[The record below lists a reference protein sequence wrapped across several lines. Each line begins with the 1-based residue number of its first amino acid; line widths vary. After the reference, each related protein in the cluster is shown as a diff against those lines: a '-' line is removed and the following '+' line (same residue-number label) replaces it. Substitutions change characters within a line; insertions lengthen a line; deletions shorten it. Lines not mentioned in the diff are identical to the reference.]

1 MELEQTGGM
10 SIWMCRRLFTEGV
23 NMLKKDEKKIEKKR
37 EKEIDKLIKKLTLDE
52 KIAMIHGASLFR
64 SGEVAR
70 LGIPAIETS
79 DGPMGVRAEF
89 LDDRWILVGNQD
101 DMVTYLPS
109 NSALASSWNTD
120 LAREMGHVLGA
131 EARGRG
137 KDVILAPGINIKRDP
152 LCGRNFEY
160 MSEDP
165 VLTKAFAVP
174 FIQAVQENDVAA
186 CVKHFAAN
194 GQETDRLM
202 VDEEIDERTLYELY
216 LPAFKAAV
224 QEAGAYSVMGAYNK
238 VNGVHC
244 CENKKLLDEILR
256 KEWGFDGA
264 VISDWGGVHKTK
276 EAAECSMDL
285 EMSIFPDFDDYKLA
299 NPLKALIEKGEIS
312 VDTVDAKVR
321 NLLRMMYRLKMIG
334 SKKDDRKA
342 GAYNKPE
349 HREAVLRGA
358 QESMILLK
366 NENRILPLDAKKI
379 KKLAVIGANAV
390 TQHSYGGGS
399 AEIKALYEICPLA
412 GLRMYLGG
420 NVRVSYAQG
429 YYVPQNKAEEGENWQ
444 VASVD
449 EDRNPDMGKAG
460 RDEVSDSENRRRG
473 EEERLAKLERDKA
486 EAHEKNEKLFA
497 EALETAKD
505 ADAVIFVGGLNHEY
519 DVEGCDRPD
528 MKLPYEQDML
538 IEALLKV
545 RKDVI
550 LTFVGGSPV
559 EMPWRE
565 QAQTILWS
573 YYAGMETGNAL
584 AQIIFGEVNPS
595 GKLAETFPVRY
606 EDCAAAKNGQ
616 FGKWGNIVLEEG
628 LYCGYRHF
636 DRQRIK
642 PAFCFG
648 HGLSYTSFEYSGL
661 TMKAEKGKDVKL
673 TFSVKNTGK
682 LAGAEAVQIYIAPIA
697 AQVDRPDKELK
708 AFSKVEL
715 GAGRSKKIS
724 LTLKQEDFMYYD
736 VQLRKFIADAGD
748 YEILVGASCE
758 DIRLRGIATLS

>member
-1 MELEQTGGM
+1 
-10 SIWMCRRLFTEGV
+10 
-23 NMLKKDEKKIEKKR
+23 MLKKDEKKNEKKR
-37 EKEIDKLIKKLTLDE
+37 EKEIDRLVKKLTLDE

-64 SGEVAR
+64 SGAVER

-89 LDDRWILVGNQD
+89 MDDRWIPAGNQD
-101 DMVTYLPS
+101 DMVSYLPS
-109 NSALASSWNTD
+109 NSAVASSWNPE
-120 LAREMGHVLGA
+120 LAYKMGHVLGA

-165 VLTKAFAVP
+165 ALTKAIVVP
-174 FIQAVQENDVAA
+174 FIQGVQENDVAA

-194 GQETDRLM
+194 LQETDRLM
-202 VDEEIDERTLYELY
+202 VDEEIEERTLYELY

-238 VNGVHC
+238 INGTHC

-276 EAAECSMDL
+276 EAAECSLDL

-299 NPLKALIEKGEIS
+299 NPLKELVEKGEVS
-312 VDTVDAKVR
+312 VDAVDAKVR

-334 SKKDDRKA
+334 PKRDSRKA
-342 GAYNKPE
+342 GAYNVPG
-349 HREAVLRGA
+349 HREAILHA
-358 QESMILLK
+358 AEESMILLK
-366 NENRILPLDAKKI
+366 NESHTLPLDAKKI
-379 KKLAVIGANAV
+379 RKLTVIGANAA
-390 TQHSYGGGS
+390 TQHSNGGGS

-412 GLRMYLGG
+412 GLKMYLGG
-420 NVRVSYAQG
+420 NVRVTYAQG
-429 YYVPQNKAEEGENWQ
+429 YYVPQNKADDGENWQ
-444 VASVD
+444 ASSVNAD
-449 EDRNPDMGKAG
+449 EDSDMGKAV
-460 RDEVSDSENRRRG
+460 RDEAHENEIHRRSE
-473 EEERLAKLERDKA
+473 EARLAKLEQEKA
-486 EAHEKNEKLFA
+486 VIHEKNETLFA
-497 EALETAKD
+497 EALEAAKD

-528 MKLPYEQDML
+528 MKLPYEQDLL

-545 RKDVI
+545 RKDTI

-573 YYAGMETGNAL
+573 YYAGMETGSAL
-584 AQIIFGEVNPS
+584 AKIIFGEVNPS
-595 GKLAETFPVRY
+595 GKLAETFPAKY
-606 EDCAAAKNGQ
+606 EDCVTAKNGQ
-616 FGKWGNIVLEEG
+616 FGKWGKITLEEG
-628 LYCGYRHF
+628 LYCGYRYY

-648 HGLSYTSFEYSGL
+648 HGLSYTKFEYGGL
-661 TMKAEKGKDVKL
+661 TLKAEKGKDVKL
-673 TFSVKNTGK
+673 TFLVKNVGK
-682 LAGAEAVQIYIAPIA
+682 CAGAETAQIYIAPIA
-697 AQVDRPDKELK
+697 AQADRPDKELK
-708 AFSKVEL
+708 AFAKVEL
-715 GAGRSKKIS
+715 GAGRSKKVS
-724 LTLKQEDFMYYD
+724 LTLKQEDFMYFD
-736 VQLRKFIADAGD
+736 AQLHKFIADAGD

-758 DIRLRGIATLS
+758 DIRLRGIATLN